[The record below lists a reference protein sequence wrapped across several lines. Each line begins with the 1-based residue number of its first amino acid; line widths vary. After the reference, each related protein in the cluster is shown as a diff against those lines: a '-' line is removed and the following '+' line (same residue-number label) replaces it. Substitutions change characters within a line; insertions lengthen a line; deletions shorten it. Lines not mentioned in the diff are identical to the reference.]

1 MAKLIPL
8 IFWLV
13 IVSFSIANSRKKQQ
27 GKARGQAA
35 ENGQPQPKPPAVPN
49 PPAVRPVRPRRM
61 AEMDAEERRRLLEEK
76 RQAMARRRE
85 AAVLRG
91 RVDEEPRMAPVPS
104 AAAVEEEG
112 CHVTPMGAP
121 HVSELRDAKSPAIAH
136 MESHIGEAHGAEV
149 HPDAT
154 TAMRQ
159 LRRAP
164 TFAFAKTPAAF
175 RRAVVLA
182 EILDRPRA
190 YRL

>member
-13 IVSFSIANSRKKQQ
+13 IVSFSIANSRKKQGQ
-27 GKARGQAA
+27 KAA
-35 ENGQPQPKPPAVPN
+35 NGQPQSKSPLAPN
-49 PPAVRPVRPRRM
+49 PPVRPRRM

-91 RVDEEPRMAPVPS
+91 RVDEEPRKAPVPS

-112 CHVTPMGAP
+112 CHVTPMGTP

-154 TAMRQ
+154 SAMRQ